1 MTAADQLIVGAEFG
15 LVLRH
20 FPVRSIEHVRTKI
33 VNGGKALQAF
43 NGSDALGGHWKRD
56 YELYLEQGEEYL
68 SEKVRRYHAR
78 SLA

>member
-1 MTAADQLIVGAEFG
+1 MIVGAEFG

-20 FPVRSIEHVRTKI
+20 FPVRSIEHVRKKI

-43 NGSDALGGHWKRD
+43 NGPNSLGSHWKRD
-56 YELYLEQGEEYL
+56 YELYLEKGEGYL
-68 SEKVRRYHAR
+68 SEKVQQYHAR